1 MSHPIVDLYELSPM
15 QQGML
20 FHTLYAPAAGHYI
33 EQRICQIQGSLDIPA
48 FKHAWQ
54 CVVDRHPILR
64 TGFYWEDIEKPLQ
77 VVFEAAELSWIE
89 QDWQSLTPE
98 EQNLALEEFLEGDRT
113 QDFELT
119 QAPLMRC
126 ALLQIAHDTY
136 KFVWTH
142 HHLLMDGWCNAILL
156 KEVLIFYQHPHQILP
171 PLQPYREYILWLQQQ
186 DPAQSE
192 HFWRNHLQGVTSPTR
207 LSPYSQGNQT
217 ATGQSLQLDTT
228 FTAQVQTFC
237 QQHHITLNTLI
248 QSAWSLLLSTYS
260 HSTDILFGV
269 TVSGRPSALVGV
281 ETMIGLL
288 INTLPV
294 RVQLPATA
302 DLLSWMQALQMQQQ
316 EREQYA
322 HTALTDIQAWSEIP
336 RGTPLFESLIVF
348 ENYPTSIATALQ
360 GKIPNLQISQSQGY
374 AHPPYPLTL
383 SVIPGNEILFQIDY
397 YTEFTSEF
405 VTRLL
410 THLKTILET
419 ITQNP
424 YQRLSQI
431 SLISAAEQQ
440 QLNAWNQ
447 TDRPVS
453 QHPVQQQFE
462 AQVDRTPDAIALI
475 YDDQHLTYAEL
486 NARANQLAHYLSPRT
501 QTQTPI
507 AVCLDRTPDL
517 IISLLAILKLGV
529 AYLPLD
535 PAYPSDRLTFMLED
549 ALVHTLITAT
559 SVSHSFLC
567 SSIIYLDVHQSVIDQ
582 ENSQNFTQVIAPTQ
596 PAYIIYT
603 SGTTGKP
610 KGVLIPHAALSNYTA
625 AAADKFDMTVG
636 DRVLQFASISFD
648 TAAEEIY
655 PALISGASL
664 VLRSPEMIRTA
675 ETFVTTI
682 RQQQITLL
690 DLPTAYWQQL
700 TQDMIAENLTLPPS
714 VRLVIIG
721 GEAASAQD
729 LKAWQPFQT
738 RLINTYGPTETTIVA
753 TWWEVES
760 AGTVSIGKPIPNV
773 YTYVLDQNLHQVP
786 IGIPGELY
794 IGGSGV
800 ALGYLNQDYLTVER
814 FIPDPFRSPFHRMYK
829 TGDRVRYLPDGNL
842 EFLGRID
849 QQIKLRGFRI
859 EPAEIETAL
868 KQHPDIQDAAVMLHP
883 DSSQLIAYYVSP
895 TYPTISDLRSFLAHT
910 LPTYMIPAAFVALPT
925 FPLTPSGKL
934 DRRSL
939 LQILPT
945 LPTAT
950 ATPHT
955 PTEELLVN
963 IWADLLGIQPSIHDN
978 FFELGGHSLLA
989 TRVISQIHQVFGSEL
1004 PLRQIFET
1012 PTIAELAQSLS
1023 AAANSSRY
1031 PQGIAPA
1038 PITPAPRL
1046 DSPPLSFAQQRQWFL
1061 HQLEPDSPLYTIP
1074 AAVEITGTLNVQ
1086 AFQQSLNAI
1095 LQRHEA
1101 LRTAFLTQDGQ
1112 PIQKIL
1118 SHLEIECPIIDLSSL
1133 NLAEQQENIDRLL
1146 KQNATQAIAIHCPPL
1161 LRANLLHLNPQ
1172 THIVLLAIH
1181 HIVADGWSLG
1191 ILLQELSTIYSA
1203 FSHQST
1209 PSLPPL
1215 PVQYADFAIWQRS
1228 QTHLLEHQLT
1238 YWQEQLKDAP
1248 ILELPTDHPRPAE
1261 RTLQGANF
1269 SFCLSRS
1276 LTIAL
1281 KQLSQK
1287 SGCTLFM
1294 TLLAAFQTLLHRYTG
1309 NDDLIV
1315 GTAIANRNRA
1325 EIERLIGFFI
1335 NTLALRTDFSG
1346 NPTFTQLLHRVRATT
1361 LSAYAHQ
1368 DLPFEQLVDTL
1379 HPQRSLSYTPLFQV
1393 MFVLQNAPFADMEI
1407 EGLQWVPLPSHSDT
1421 AKFDLT
1427 LSMQESDQGLTG
1439 TLEYSLDLFKP
1450 TTIQRLAGHLQT
1462 LVESIALNPDQP
1474 LSEICLLT
1482 ATERQQFATWNQTQ
1496 TLYPPCCIHEQ
1507 FAAQVEQTPDAI
1519 ALIYQSQTLT
1529 YTQLNQ
1535 AANQLAH
1542 HLRSLGVGLET
1553 PVALCLERTP
1563 DLIITLLAIL
1573 KAGGVYVPLDPTY
1586 PLERLRLILK
1596 DTQAKL
1602 LVTSSSYSLD
1612 VPQIHPQDYLPT
1624 CSKNN
1629 PISITNPDNLA
1640 YILYTSGST
1649 GIPKGVCTPHRGIVR
1664 LVKSTNYVT
1673 LDSTETILQAAPLTF
1688 DAATFEIWGALLNGG
1703 RLVLLPES
1711 QPSLTDLANAISHH
1725 SITTLWLT
1733 AGLFSLMVTD
1743 QLASLQPLH
1752 QLLAGGDVLSPTHV
1766 QILRQAHP
1774 HIRLING
1781 YGPTEGTTFTCCHTV
1796 TDTGTVPIGKP
1807 ISNTQIFVL
1816 DSYLQSVPIGIPGEL
1831 YIAGDGVA
1839 RGYLNRSSL
1848 TAERFIPGQ
1857 TGVLYKTGD
1866 RVRFREDGVLEYL
1879 GRLDQQVKIRGFRIE
1894 PSEIEELLVKHSA
1907 VKAAVVVPQLGE
1919 HKRLVAYVVAE
1930 DTPDLTQNLRQFLAN
1945 QLPDYMIP
1953 ALFVPLSSLPLT
1965 PNGKVDRARL
1975 AEQSAP
1981 TTIHDRPLV
1990 LPRTPIETALVNIW
2004 STVLNLSTVSTE
2016 DNFFT
2021 LGGDSILAIQIV
2033 SRCHQAGFRITPKQ
2047 LFQYQ
2052 TIAELATVMSQPIL
2066 AEQGLVVGTVHPT
2079 PIIHWFFERSLCNPH
2094 HFNQAVLLAVPS
2106 GLNPD
2111 QLQQVLQ
2118 ALQEHHDILRL
2129 RVEQNKLH
2137 LSEKTSQPLVC
2148 YDYTDIPPHQQQ
2160 SAIEQTANELQ
2171 ASLDLTTGMLMK
2183 VAFFKLGHSQSD
2195 RLLFILHHL
2204 VIDGVS
2210 WRILL
2215 EDFQTANH
2223 QLKKGQSI
2231 QLPPK
2236 TTSFQQ
2242 WSEHLHTYA
2251 ESGLDAEY
2259 WRSAVSAS
2267 VQPLPRDSSASR
2279 EMQSMEI
2286 IISDS
2291 RSLLDLPKFY
2301 NVQVN
2306 EILLAALILT
2316 LNQWSGYSTFLV
2328 DLEGHG
2334 REELMEDVDISRTVG
2349 WFTSLYPAVFS
2360 LTDTNMNDVINQV
2373 KEVVRHIP
2381 HQGIGYGICRY
2392 LMNDSEIRSHLKN
2405 LPQSEIS
2412 FNYLGQFLTE
2422 QFSEPGWQLAPEST
2436 GSTQAPIS
2444 PYLFEITASIASE
2457 QLRLNWSYTH
2467 HSASTIAHL
2476 LNQFQAHLS
2485 SLIAHC
2491 QSPTAVHYTPAD
2503 FALAE
2508 LDQTQLEAVLS
2519 AVTFGGE
2526 S

>member
-33 EQRICQIQGSLDIPA
+33 EQRICQIKGNLDITA

-64 TGFYWEDIEKPLQ
+64 TGFYWEDTEKPLQ
-77 VVFEAAELSWIE
+77 VVFESAELSWVE

-98 EQNLALEEFLEGDRT
+98 EQTPALEEFLERDRT

-156 KEVLIFYQHPHQILP
+156 KEVLALYQYPYQILP

-186 DPAQSE
+186 DPAQAE
-192 HFWRNHLQGVTSPTR
+192 KFWRNHLQGFASPTR
-207 LSPYSQGNQT
+207 LLSYSQDKQT
-217 ATGQSLQLDTT
+217 AKEQSLQLDAL
-228 FTAQVQTFC
+228 FTAQIQIFC
-237 QQHHITLNTLI
+237 QQHRITLNTLI

-260 HSTDILFGV
+260 RSTDIIFGV
-269 TVSGRPSALVGV
+269 TVSGRPPALVGV

-294 RVQLPATA
+294 RVQLPAAA
-302 DLLSWMQALQMQQQ
+302 DLLSWMQALQIQQQ

-322 HTALTDIQAWSEIP
+322 HTALTDIQTWSEIP
-336 RGTPLFESLIVF
+336 HGTPLFESIIVF

-360 GKIPNLQISQSQGY
+360 GKLPNLQISQSQGY

-383 SVIPGNEILFQIDY
+383 SVIPGSELLFQIGY
-397 YTEFTSEF
+397 YTEFTPEF
-405 VTRLL
+405 ITRLL
-410 THLKTILET
+410 THLKIVLET

-431 SLISAAEQQ
+431 SLLSAAEQQ
-440 QLNAWNQ
+440 QLKGWNQ
-447 TDRPVS
+447 TDRPFS
-453 QHPVQQQFE
+453 SLPVHQQFE
-462 AQVDRTPDAIALI
+462 AQAHRTPDAIAII
-475 YDDQHLTYAEL
+475 YNDQHLTYAEL
-486 NARANQLAHYLSPRT
+486 NARANQLAHYLSPRP
-501 QTQTPI
+501 QTPI
-507 AVCLDRTPDL
+507 AICLDRTPDL
-517 IISLLAILKLGV
+517 IISLLAILKLGA

-535 PAYPSDRLTFMLED
+535 PAYPSDRLAFMLED
-549 ALVHTLITAT
+549 AQVHTLITTT
-559 SVSHSFLC
+559 SISHSLFC
-567 SSIIYLDVHQSVIDQ
+567 SSVVHLDVHHSVISQ
-582 ENSQNFTQVIAPTQ
+582 ENSQNFIQSIAPTQ
-596 PAYIIYT
+596 PAYIVYT
-603 SGTTGKP
+603 SGSTGTP

-625 AAADKFDMTVG
+625 AASEKFDMTAS

-655 PALISGASL
+655 PTLISGASL
-664 VLRSPEMIRTA
+664 VLRSTEMIRTA
-675 ETFVTTI
+675 ETFVTTVE
-682 RQQQITLL
+682 QQQLTLL

-700 TQDMIAENLTLPPS
+700 TQDMIAENLALPPS

-721 GEAASAQD
+721 GEAASVQD

-738 RLINTYGPTETTIVA
+738 RLINTYGPTEATIVA
-753 TWWEVES
+753 TWWEVTS
-760 AGTVSIGKPIPNV
+760 VDTVSIGKPIPNV
-773 YTYVLDQNLHQVP
+773 YIYVLDENLNQVP

-794 IGGSGV
+794 IGGSGI
-800 ALGYLNQDYLTVER
+800 ALGYLNQDHLTDER
-814 FIPDPFRSPFHRMYK
+814 FIPDRFRSPSHRMYK

-868 KQHPDIQDAAVMLHP
+868 KQHPDIQDAAVILHP
-883 DSSQLIAYYVSP
+883 DSSQLIAYLVSP
-895 TYPTISDLRSFLAHT
+895 THPTTSDLRSFLAHT
-910 LPTYMIPAAFVALPT
+910 LPTYMIPAAFVTLPT

-939 LQILPT
+939 LQISPT
-945 LPTAT
+945 LPAAS
-950 ATPHT
+950 ATPRT

-989 TRVISQIHQVFGSEL
+989 TRVISQIRQVFGSEL

-1012 PTIAELAQSLS
+1012 PTIAELAENLS
-1023 AAANSSRY
+1023 AAT
-1031 PQGIAPA
+1031 IAPA
-1038 PITPAPRL
+1038 PIRPAPRPDAL
-1046 DSPPLSFAQQRQWFL
+1046 PLSFAQQRQWFL

-1074 AAVEITGTLNVQ
+1074 AAVKIAGTLNAQ

-1095 LQRHEA
+1095 LQRHET

-1112 PIQKIL
+1112 PIQQIL
-1118 SHLEIECPIIDLSSL
+1118 PHLEIECPIIDLSSFSPT
-1133 NLAEQQENIDRLL
+1133 EQQEKVDRLL
-1146 KQNATQAIAIHCPPL
+1146 KQNATQAIVIHRPPL
-1161 LRANLLHLNPQ
+1161 LRASLLYLNPQ

-1191 ILLQELSTIYSA
+1191 ILLQELSTLYSA
-1203 FSHQST
+1203 FSHQFP

-1228 QTHLLEHQLT
+1228 QTYLLEHQLT

-1248 ILELPTDHPRPAE
+1248 ILELPTDHPRPAD
-1261 RTLQGANF
+1261 RTLQGANI
-1269 SFCLSRS
+1269 SFRLSSS

-1281 KQLSQK
+1281 QQLSQK

-1309 NDDLIV
+1309 NNDLII

-1325 EIERLIGFFI
+1325 EIEGLIGFFI

-1368 DLPFEQLVDTL
+1368 DLPFEQLVDAL

-1393 MFVLQNAPFADMEI
+1393 MFVLQNAPFSDMEI
-1407 EGLQWVPLPSHSDT
+1407 EGLQWTPLPSHSDT

-1427 LSMQESDQGLTG
+1427 LSIQESDQGLTG

-1450 TTIQRLAGHLQT
+1450 ATIQRLAGHLQT
-1462 LVESIALNPDQP
+1462 LLDSIALNPDQTI
-1474 LSEICLLT
+1474 SEIPLLT
-1482 ATERQQFATWNQTQ
+1482 ATEQQQFITWNKTQ
-1496 TLYPPCCIHEQ
+1496 TSYPPCCIHEQ
-1507 FAAQVEQTPDAI
+1507 FTAQVEQIPDAI
-1519 ALIYQSQTLT
+1519 ALIYQEQILT

-1563 DLIITLLAIL
+1563 DLIITILAIL
-1573 KAGGVYVPLDPTY
+1573 KAGGAYVPLDPAY

-1602 LVTSSSYSLD
+1602 LITSASYSLD
-1612 VPQIHPQDYLPT
+1612 IPQIHPQDYSQDHPKT
-1624 CSKNN
+1624 D
-1629 PISITNPDNLA
+1629 PISVTNPDNLA

-1649 GIPKGVCTPHRGIVR
+1649 GTPKGVCTPHRSIVR
-1664 LVKSTNYVT
+1664 LVKNTNYVT

-1711 QPSLTDLANAISHH
+1711 QPSLTDLANAIAHH

-1733 AGLFSLMVTD
+1733 AGLFSLMVTE
-1743 QLASLQPLH
+1743 QLASLHPLR
-1752 QLLAGGDVLSPTHV
+1752 QLLAGGDVLSPAHV
-1766 QILRQAHP
+1766 QSLRQAHP

-1781 YGPTEGTTFTCCHTV
+1781 YGPTEGTTFTCCHTI
-1796 TDTGTVPIGKP
+1796 TDNGTVPIGKP

-1831 YIAGDGVA
+1831 YIAGDGLA

-1857 TGVLYKTGD
+1857 TGLLYKTGD

-1894 PSEIEELLVKHSA
+1894 PGEIEELLVKHSA
-1907 VKAAVVVPQLGE
+1907 VKAAVVVPQIEE

-1930 DTPDLTQNLRQFLAN
+1930 DTPDLTQNLRQFLTN

-1975 AEQSAP
+1975 AKQSAP
-1981 TTIHDRPLV
+1981 ITTYDRPLV
-1990 LPRTPIETALVNIW
+1990 LPRTAIESALVEIW
-2004 STVLNLSTVSTE
+2004 STVLNLPTVSTK

-2047 LFQYQ
+2047 LFQHQ
-2052 TIAELATVMSQPIL
+2052 TIAELATVVSQPVF
-2066 AEQGLVVGTVHPT
+2066 AEQGVVVGTVHPT

-2094 HFNQAVLLAVPS
+2094 HFNQSVLLTVPP

-2111 QLQQVLQ
+2111 QLQQILQ

-2129 RVEQNKLH
+2129 RVEQHKLY
-2137 LSEKTSQPLVC
+2137 LSEETSQPLVC
-2148 YDYTDIPPHQQQ
+2148 YDYTNIPPDQQP

-2171 ASLDLTTGMLMK
+2171 TSLDLTTGMLMK
-2183 VAFFKLGHSQSD
+2183 VAFFKLGNSQPD
-2195 RLLFILHHL
+2195 RLLFIMHHL

-2215 EDFQTANH
+2215 EDFQTANL
-2223 QLKKGQSI
+2223 QLQKGQLI

-2242 WSEHLHTYA
+2242 WSEHLQTYA

-2259 WRSAVSAS
+2259 WRSALPAA
-2267 VQPLPRDSSASR
+2267 VQPLPRDSSASG
-2279 EMQSMEI
+2279 EMQSMKV

-2316 LNQWSGYSTFLV
+2316 LHQWSGYSTFLV

-2334 REELMEDVDISRTVG
+2334 REELIKDVDISRTVG
-2349 WFTSLYPAVFS
+2349 WFTSLYPATFS
-2360 LTDTNMNDVINQV
+2360 LIDTNMSTVINQV
-2373 KEVVRHIP
+2373 KETVRNIP
-2381 HQGIGYGICRY
+2381 HQGLGYGICRY
-2392 LMNDSEIRSHLKN
+2392 LMNDVKMRSHLEN
-2405 LPQSEIS
+2405 IPQSEIS

-2436 GSTQAPIS
+2436 GSTQAPTS

-2467 HSASTIAHL
+2467 HSALTITHL
-2476 LNQFQAHLS
+2476 LDQFQAHLS
-2485 SLIAHC
+2485 RLIAHC
-2491 QSPTAVHYTPAD
+2491 QSPNAAHYTPAD

-2508 LDQTQLEAVLS
+2508 LDQTQLEAVL
-2519 AVTFGGE
+2519 ATVTFGGE